1 MYTNVIGLNPGDIS
15 QIKVKINIQTT
26 FNSEHQNSEAYSH
39 HQTQFPNIKPLCFK
53 TISISS
59 QRVDAFLWDGC
70 KKRFFLKDEET
81 IEEDQCSKII
91 CSIQIL
97 FLYPDLEK

>member
-39 HQTQFPNIKPLCFK
+39 HQTQFPNIKPYALKLSPSLAREWTHFSGMDVK
-53 TISISS
+53 SDSFS
-59 QRVDAFLWDGC
+59 RM
-70 KKRFFLKDEET
+70 KKQLRRTNVQK
-81 IEEDQCSKII
+81 
-91 CSIQIL
+91 
-97 FLYPDLEK
+97 